1 MLFSKVLE
9 MGTGM
14 LCRILCLGLALTVT
28 STRAAA
34 ATPVLGQQS
43 RLLRLCQDP
52 SLLLTSAPIVIIMG
66 DHILLDLN
74 EWALILNKM
83 LRYHYNISE
92 EIKTVVQSIR
102 TEMRPE
108 LIPLAEEKAN
118 FGKEVKTAVREMWG
132 LEYEVD
138 GLQSQFSESIGA
150 MDLDNMDVD
159 FIEDM
164 MLKSKPLQS
173 VLNDIRNRQMA
184 KLEDIKTKYGP
195 AIMDLEIMVVPR
207 PAKRPDEADSEPE
220 KVEAAAAAAAAGE
233 AAPAEAAAGEA
244 APPAAEA
251 EAPAEAPAA
260 EAEPTPA

>member
-1 MLFSKVLE
+1 
-9 MGTGM
+9 MG
-14 LCRILCLGLALTVT
+14 
-28 STRAAA
+28 
-34 ATPVLGQQS
+34 
-43 RLLRLCQDP
+43 
-52 SLLLTSAPIVIIMG
+52 LTSVLLVIIMG

-118 FGKEVKTAVREMWG
+118 FGKEVKTAGREMRG
-132 LEYEVD
+132 VEYEVD

-164 MLKSKPLQS
+164 MLKSKPLHS
-173 VLNDIRNRQMA
+173 VLNNIRNRQMA
-184 KLEDIKTKYGP
+184 KLEDIKKKCGP

-207 PAKRPDEADSEPE
+207 PAKRPDETEAGPE
-220 KVEAAAAAAAAGE
+220 KVGVEAEAAAAAGE

-244 APPAAEA
+244 APPAAET

>member
-1 MLFSKVLE
+1 MGVLNN
-9 MGTGM
+9 
-14 LCRILCLGLALTVT
+14 
-28 STRAAA
+28 
-34 ATPVLGQQS
+34 
-43 RLLRLCQDP
+43 
-52 SLLLTSAPIVIIMG
+52 MG

-118 FGKEVKTAVREMWG
+118 FGKQVKAAVREMWG

-195 AIMDLEIMVVPR
+195 AIMDLEIMAVQR

-220 KVEAAAAAAAAGE
+220 KVEAAAAAGE
-233 AAPAEAAAGEA
+233 AAPG
-244 APPAAEA
+244 
-251 EAPAEAPAA
+251 
-260 EAEPTPA
+260 

>member
-1 MLFSKVLE
+1 MPSPLVLQ
-9 MGTGM
+9 
-14 LCRILCLGLALTVT
+14 LL
-28 STRAAA
+28 
-34 ATPVLGQQS
+34 LGQQS
-43 RLLRLCQDP
+43 CPLKPGP
-52 SLLLTSAPIVIIMG
+52 SLPLTSLLVLNNMG

-118 FGKEVKTAVREMWG
+118 FGKQVKAAVREMWG

-173 VLNDIRNRQMA
+173 VLNNIRNRQMA
-184 KLEDIKTKYGP
+184 KLEDIKKTYGP

-207 PAKRPDEADSEPE
+207 PAKRPEDEPDAEPE
-220 KVEAAAAAAAAGE
+220 KAPAEAAAAAGEGE
-233 AAPAEAAAGEA
+233 AAPAEAA
-244 APPAAEA
+244 PPAAEP
-251 EAPAEAPAA
+251 ETPAEAPAA
-260 EAEPTPA
+260 EAEPIPA

>member
-1 MLFSKVLE
+1 
-9 MGTGM
+9 
-14 LCRILCLGLALTVT
+14 
-28 STRAAA
+28 
-34 ATPVLGQQS
+34 
-43 RLLRLCQDP
+43 
-52 SLLLTSAPIVIIMG
+52 MG

-220 KVEAAAAAAAAGE
+220 KVEAAAAAGE

>member
-1 MLFSKVLE
+1 
-9 MGTGM
+9 MG
-14 LCRILCLGLALTVT
+14 LTSV
-28 STRAAA
+28 
-34 ATPVLGQQS
+34 
-43 RLLRLCQDP
+43 
-52 SLLLTSAPIVIIMG
+52 LLLVIIMG

-118 FGKEVKTAVREMWG
+118 FGKEVKTAVRDMWG

-173 VLNDIRNRQMA
+173 VLNNIRNRQMA

-207 PAKRPDEADSEPE
+207 PAKRPDETEAEPE
-220 KVEAAAAAAAAGE
+220 KVGGEAAAAEPAGE

-244 APPAAEA
+244 APAAET
-251 EAPAEAPAA
+251 ETPADAPAA

>member
-1 MLFSKVLE
+1 
-9 MGTGM
+9 MGRTQAQSVV
-14 LCRILCLGLALTVT
+14 RIME
-28 STRAAA
+28 SM
-34 ATPVLGQQS
+34 
-43 RLLRLCQDP
+43 D
-52 SLLLTSAPIVIIMG
+52 
-66 DHILLDLN
+66 LDLQ

-150 MDLDNMDVD
+150 MDLD

-173 VLNDIRNRQMA
+173 VLIDIRNRQMA
-184 KLEDIKTKYGP
+184 KLEDIKKTYGE
-195 AIMDLEIMVVPR
+195 AIKDLEVM
-207 PAKRPDEADSEPE
+207 
-220 KVEAAAAAAAAGE
+220 
-233 AAPAEAAAGEA
+233 
-244 APPAAEA
+244 
-251 EAPAEAPAA
+251 
-260 EAEPTPA
+260 

>member
-1 MLFSKVLE
+1 
-9 MGTGM
+9 MGS
-14 LCRILCLGLALTVT
+14 LPLT
-28 STRAAA
+28 
-34 ATPVLGQQS
+34 
-43 RLLRLCQDP
+43 
-52 SLLLTSAPIVIIMG
+52 SLLVLNNMG

-118 FGKEVKTAVREMWG
+118 FGKQVKAAVREMWG

-164 MLKSKPLQS
+164 MLRLQQRHLLLKQS
-173 VLNDIRNRQMA
+173 QLQ
-184 KLEDIKTKYGP
+184 L
-195 AIMDLEIMVVPR
+195 R
-207 PAKRPDEADSEPE
+207 PCLQCNVDVASHPF
-220 KVEAAAAAAAAGE
+220 
-233 AAPAEAAAGEA
+233 
-244 APPAAEA
+244 
-251 EAPAEAPAA
+251 
-260 EAEPTPA
+260 

>member
-1 MLFSKVLE
+1 
-9 MGTGM
+9 MG
-14 LCRILCLGLALTVT
+14 
-28 STRAAA
+28 
-34 ATPVLGQQS
+34 
-43 RLLRLCQDP
+43 

-173 VLNDIRNRQMA
+173 VLNNIRNRQMA

-220 KVEAAAAAAAAGE
+220 KVEEAAAAGE

-251 EAPAEAPAA
+251 EAPAEAPAS
-260 EAEPTPA
+260 EAEP

>member
-1 MLFSKVLE
+1 MGSRVLE
-9 MGTGM
+9 
-14 LCRILCLGLALTVT
+14 VN
-28 STRAAA
+28 
-34 ATPVLGQQS
+34 
-43 RLLRLCQDP
+43 
-52 SLLLTSAPIVIIMG
+52 MG
-66 DHILLDLN
+66 DHELLDLQ

-83 LRYHYNISE
+83 LRYHFNISE
-92 EIKTVVQSIR
+92 DIKQVVQSIR

-118 FGKEVKTAVREMWG
+118 FGKLVKTAVREMWG

-138 GLQSQFSESIGA
+138 ELQSKFSDSIGT

-207 PAKRPDEADSEPE
+207 PAKRPDEADSEPG
-220 KVEAAAAAAAAGE
+220 KVEAAAAAGE

>member
-1 MLFSKVLE
+1 

-14 LCRILCLGLALTVT
+14 PCRILCLGLALTVT

-220 KVEAAAAAAAAGE
+220 KVEAAAAAAGE

>member
-1 MLFSKVLE
+1 
-9 MGTGM
+9 
-14 LCRILCLGLALTVT
+14 
-28 STRAAA
+28 
-34 ATPVLGQQS
+34 
-43 RLLRLCQDP
+43 
-52 SLLLTSAPIVIIMG
+52 
-66 DHILLDLN
+66 
-74 EWALILNKM
+74 
-83 LRYHYNISE
+83 
-92 EIKTVVQSIR
+92 
-102 TEMRPE
+102 MRPE

-118 FGKEVKTAVREMWG
+118 FGKEVKTALREMWG

-138 GLQSQFSESIGA
+138 ELQSKFSDSIGA
-150 MDLDNMDVD
+150 MDLDNMDID

-233 AAPAEAAAGEA
+233 AAPAEAG
-244 APPAAEA
+244 
-251 EAPAEAPAA
+251 APAEAPAA

>member
-1 MLFSKVLE
+1 
-9 MGTGM
+9 MG
-14 LCRILCLGLALTVT
+14 
-28 STRAAA
+28 
-34 ATPVLGQQS
+34 
-43 RLLRLCQDP
+43 

-138 GLQSQFSESIGA
+138 GLRSQFSESIGA

-244 APPAAEA
+244 APPAAET

>member
-1 MLFSKVLE
+1 MP
-9 MGTGM
+9 
-14 LCRILCLGLALTVT
+14 CRILCLGLALTVT

-220 KVEAAAAAAAAGE
+220 KVEAAAAAGE

>member
-1 MLFSKVLE
+1 MLFSKVSE

-14 LCRILCLGLALTVT
+14 PCRILCLGLALTVT

-220 KVEAAAAAAAAGE
+220 KVEAAAAAAAGE

>member
-1 MLFSKVLE
+1 
-9 MGTGM
+9 MG
-14 LCRILCLGLALTVT
+14 
-28 STRAAA
+28 
-34 ATPVLGQQS
+34 
-43 RLLRLCQDP
+43 LL
-52 SLLLTSAPIVIIMG
+52 VIIMG

-220 KVEAAAAAAAAGE
+220 KVEAAAAAGE
-233 AAPAEAAAGEA
+233 APAEAAAGEA

>member
-1 MLFSKVLE
+1 
-9 MGTGM
+9 MG
-14 LCRILCLGLALTVT
+14 
-28 STRAAA
+28 S
-34 ATPVLGQQS
+34 P
-43 RLLRLCQDP
+43 P
-52 SLLLTSAPIVIIMG
+52 LTSVLLVIIMG

-108 LIPLAEEKAN
+108 LIPLAEDKAN

-220 KVEAAAAAAAAGE
+220 KVEAAAAAGE